1 MCIKRTKSIPRVV
14 HSEVDVKFWAESLPS
29 VARARPAQC
38 PCCSAPSQ
46 PVGHPLGLV
55 GHGTRERQ
63 VRGPLAP
70 GAGTTQSVIR
80 VRRYRCRIC
89 GAVITVVPRG
99 VARGRHFGAGAIA
112 TALHSWG
119 LERRP
124 LDEVRRAVGGQD
136 VECRG
141 WPAARR
147 WVDAVQAGRLFGGHV
162 RPCPPGWPRSRIAE
176 RAATT
181 LLGLGRPVAD
191 SADPQVQLFAG
202 AALAA

>member
-1 MCIKRTKSIPRVV
+1 MCIKRNRSIPRVV
-14 HSEVDVKFWAESLPS
+14 HSEVDVKFWAEALPS
-29 VARARPAQC
+29 ADRVRPARC
-38 PCCSAPSQ
+38 PCCAAPSR

-63 VRGPLAP
+63 VRGPLAA
-70 GAGTTQSVIR
+70 GASVTQTVIR
-80 VRRYRCRIC
+80 VRRYRCRAC

-99 VARGRHFGAGAIA
+99 VAQGRHFGAGAIGL
-112 TALHSWG
+112 ALHGWG
-119 LERRP
+119 LEHRS
-124 LDEVRRAVGGQD
+124 LDEVRQLVGGLD
-136 VECRG
+136 VERRG

-147 WVDAVQAGRLFGGHV
+147 WVDAVQAGHLFGGRI
-162 RPCPPGWPRSRIAE
+162 RPCPPGWPRVRIAE

-191 SADPQVQLFAG
+191 SADLEVHLFAG